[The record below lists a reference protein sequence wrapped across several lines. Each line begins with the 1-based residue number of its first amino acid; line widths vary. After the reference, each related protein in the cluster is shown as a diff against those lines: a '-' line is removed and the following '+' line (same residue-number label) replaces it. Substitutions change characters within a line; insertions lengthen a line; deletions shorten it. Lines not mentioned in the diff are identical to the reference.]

1 MSLVKTLDLFERVF
15 DHSFF
20 SNEISKFNHHIQS
33 EIRETDTS
41 HEIDF
46 ILPGFKKEEISVSV
60 EGKNLVVEA
69 KKGNEGTNYSKYNKS
84 IYFPNGVENISAKLE
99 NGILTVSIPK
109 EKTKKDKIV
118 VEIK

>member
-15 DHSFF
+15 SNPFF
-20 SNEISKFNHHIQS
+20 SDEISRFDYRIHS
-33 EIRETDTS
+33 VVRETDTS

-46 ILPGFKKEEISVSV
+46 IVPGFKKEEISVSV

-69 KKGNEGTNYSKYNKS
+69 KKGDKETKYTKYNKS
-84 IYFPNGVENISAKLE
+84 IYFPNGVESISAKLE

-118 VEIK
+118 VEIE